1 MWSKGWMNQRQL
13 QISYV
18 SVNVDLIA
26 ENVTEDKNEIMI
38 RVKDCALDSSTLKVL
53 INRGGDAY

>member
-13 QISYV
+13 QITHV

-38 RVKDCALDSSTLKVL
+38 RLCFGL
-53 INRGGDAY
+53 

>member
-38 RVKDCALDSSTLKVL
+38 RVKDCALNSSTLKVL
-53 INRGGDAY
+53 INRWDAY